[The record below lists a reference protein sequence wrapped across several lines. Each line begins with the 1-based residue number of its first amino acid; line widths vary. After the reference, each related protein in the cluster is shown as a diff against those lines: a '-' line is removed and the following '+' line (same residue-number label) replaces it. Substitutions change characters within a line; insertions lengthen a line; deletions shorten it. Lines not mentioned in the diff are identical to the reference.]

1 MVLVV
6 SAQWPPSLC
15 SPLSDVEWVL
25 LLALLPAR
33 SVCWE
38 IEIVYSVEVE
48 CHHCRISRYFKF
60 HEVHNFTRMCDISS
74 QQQART
80 QRRGVSQS
88 ESRLLAVTFQSCV
101 GGRNFGLS

>member
-1 MVLVV
+1 MTGTLEMVLVV
-6 SAQWPPSLC
+6 SAQWPPLLS

-33 SVCWE
+33 SVCGE

-74 QQQART
+74 QQRAAAGT
-80 QRRGVSQS
+80 DTATGSFSV
-88 ESRLLAVTFQSCV
+88 
-101 GGRNFGLS
+101 